1 MRLQALAP
9 ILLSALLT
17 SVVPHELD
25 ILGAVEN
32 GLRRTAAF
40 VVPSSQSIN

>member
-1 MRLQALAP
+1 MQLQALSP

-17 SVVPHELD
+17 SVPHELD
-25 ILGAVEN
+25 ILGAPEN
-32 GLRRTAAF
+32 GLRRTATF